1 MNKQGTNET
10 SNNAGY
16 GAKLEGFFNKK
27 LKYDKINRKIKTS
40 EKVSKKQKKN
50 QLFYEFD
57 KKQFRLVDENK
68 IASITAPRIGK
79 ENTEE
84 NMAENIKSADKKKKI
99 ILNTKYELL
108 FEYKDIENYAEIYDT
123 IIAPSEAENDIYQKE
138 IDEFEKKKD
147 NKATEYKKMREE
159 IILDLDT
166 YKTDLKNQIDGDI
179 NINKA
184 ESMKEYI
191 QKQYEL
197 YELNSQHYLDG
208 MVIDETAIKS
218 RETKSSTLKID
229 VLG

>member
-1 MNKQGTNET
+1 M
-10 SNNAGY
+10 
-16 GAKLEGFFNKK
+16 
-27 LKYDKINRKIKTS
+27 
-40 EKVSKKQKKN
+40 SKKQKKN

-123 IIAPSEAENDIYQKE
+123 IIAPSEAENDIYKKE

-218 RETKSSTLKID
+218 RETKSSTLKTMIPMLKG
-229 VLG
+229 VLLRVSLNYPKSHFSVKNKKKPLANI